1 MPTSFVVS
9 LAVVVVVALAARFVF
24 AGLPLRRV
32 AVPMTIVDLVLAVV
46 GVAGLV
52 FHCGAM
58 FFPAIAHK
66 VPGTSGLIRQINA
79 FGTASVACYVVPAA
93 LVLFA
98 LRRQHPLPLTIVSL
112 ALLAVG
118 VTMYDGGSLH
128 RHLTTIF
135 VAVLVLACV
144 TSTLVL
150 PAHRRRL
157 AAPQR

>member
-24 AGLPLRRV
+24 PGLPLRLV
-32 AVPMTIVDLVLAVV
+32 AVPMTNVDLALAVV

-58 FFPAIAHK
+58 FFPAVAHK
-66 VPGTSGLIRQINA
+66 VPGTSALISQINA
-79 FGTASVACYVVPAA
+79 FGTASVAYYVVPAA

-135 VAVLVLACV
+135 AAGLVLALV

>member
-1 MPTSFVVS
+1 MPTPFVVS
-9 LAVVVVVALAARFVF
+9 LAVVVVAVLAARFVL

-32 AVPMTIVDLVLAVV
+32 AVPMTIVDLVLAVI

-58 FFPAIAHK
+58 FFPAVTHRL
-66 VPGTSGLIRQINA
+66 PGGDGLINQVNA
-79 FGTASVACYVVPAA
+79 FGTASVAIYVVSAA
-93 LVLFA
+93 LVVFA
-98 LRRQHPLPLTIVSL
+98 LRHQHPIPLIVVSL

-135 VAVLVLACV
+135 VAVVVLACV

-150 PAHRRRL
+150 PAHRRR
-157 AAPQR
+157 AAQRP

>member
-1 MPTSFVVS
+1 MVPTSFVLS
-9 LAVVVVVALAARFVF
+9 LTVVVVVALAARVVL

-32 AVPMTIVDLVLAVV
+32 AVPMTILDLVLAVA
-46 GVAGLV
+46 GLAGLV

-58 FFPAIAHK
+58 FFPALAHK

-79 FGTASVACYVVPAA
+79 FGTGSIAWYAVPAA

-128 RHLTTIF
+128 RHLGAIF
-135 VAVLVLACV
+135 AAVLVLAGV

-157 AAPQR
+157 AAR